1 MFTQDLKKRVLG
13 SSLVNLLTRPHGVH
27 RYAELLAPT
36 WTLGEAAVKLDDA
49 RPTTPGSVSAV
60 LALNNGFGNTVKA
73 GQSVNLTVGIAAGK
87 PLRFTR
93 QCRGRL
99 EPRAGHRTPRRRTG
113 IDVPL

>member
-13 SSLVNLLTRPHGVH
+13 SKLIGLLTRPHGVD

-36 WTLGEAAVKLDDA
+36 WTLGEAPAKVGDV
-49 RPTTPGSVSAV
+49 RQTTSPSVVMAPNS
-60 LALNNGFGNTVKA
+60 GFGSTVKA
-73 GQSVNLTVGIAAGK
+73 GQYINLTVGIAAGK

-99 EPRAGHRTPRRRTG
+99 EHRAVHRTAQRWAG
-113 IDVPL
+113 IDVSV